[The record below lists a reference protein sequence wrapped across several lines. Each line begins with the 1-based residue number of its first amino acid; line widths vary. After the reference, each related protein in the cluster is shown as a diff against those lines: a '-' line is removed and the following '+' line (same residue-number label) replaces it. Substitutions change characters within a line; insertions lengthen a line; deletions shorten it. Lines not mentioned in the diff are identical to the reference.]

1 MSTRVVLAFLL
12 ISGLFG
18 CGEKPQN
25 FSQSERRIEDR
36 DQAGRY
42 DGQRQR
48 TFGQDEAS
56 RIYGGM
62 LR

>member
-1 MSTRVVLAFLL
+1 MSTRVVIALLL
-12 ISGLFG
+12 IGGLFG

-25 FSQSERRIEDR
+25 FYQSDRRVQ
-36 DQAGRY
+36 DQDQTAGY

-48 TFGQDEAS
+48 TMGQDESA